1 MGEIFTKIQIEKH
14 QQTKTAKEEEAEES
28 LHAIP
33 TSTTG
38 EQGMCC
44 FGLL

>member
-14 QQTKTAKEEEAEES
+14 QQAKTAEEEEAEES
-28 LHAIP
+28 IHTVP

-38 EQGMCC
+38 EQGM
-44 FGLL
+44 